1 MCRLMHISQC
11 DFNIFHR
18 NTASFVFFFNFQMH
32 LKLYEQL
39 KITEIPKVTH
49 EVITGV
55 LPTVMLWV
63 AYLILTL
70 PKDHKKSSVEGVL

>member
-1 MCRLMHISQC
+1 
-11 DFNIFHR
+11 
-18 NTASFVFFFNFQMH
+18 MH

-49 EVITGV
+49 EVISGV
-55 LPTVMLWV
+55 LLAVMLWV

-70 PKDHKKSSVEGVL
+70 PKDHKKSNVEGVL

>member
-1 MCRLMHISQC
+1 MRLQYLPQKHC
-11 DFNIFHR
+11 KFC
-18 NTASFVFFFNFQMH
+18 VFFNFQMH